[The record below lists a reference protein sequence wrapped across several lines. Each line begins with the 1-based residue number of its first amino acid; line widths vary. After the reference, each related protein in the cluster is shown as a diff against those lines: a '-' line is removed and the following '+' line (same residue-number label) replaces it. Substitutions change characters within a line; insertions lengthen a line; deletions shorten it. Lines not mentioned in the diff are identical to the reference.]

1 MERARKIVSDVIA
14 ALELAR
20 RLKFEP
26 LLHDLLESSQ
36 GALEEALYDLN
47 EAIKEE
53 VTAVVDA
60 TPQPVALPPS
70 PQESLSDGASSS
82 GRRGTRYTE
91 YSTALWPFIRQLYP
105 DRPHKENV
113 TEGAK
118 LWKLFRHLDDLDQII
133 AAAKKQAMAEA
144 PPQRDTLAVG
154 A

>member
-1 MERARKIVSDVIA
+1 MDRARKIVSDVIA

-26 LLHDLLESSQ
+26 LLHDLLESTQ

-47 EAIKEE
+47 E
-53 VTAVVDA
+53 VVKPEDA
-60 TPQPVALPPS
+60 TPQPREVAPLPQS
-70 PQESLSDGASSS
+70 PPESVSDGASSS
-82 GRRGTRYTE
+82 GKRGTKYTD

-113 TEGAK
+113 TDGAK
-118 LWKLFRHLDDLDQII
+118 LWKLYRHLSDLDQIV
-133 AAAKKQAMAEA
+133 AAAKKHAAAEA
-144 PPQRDTLAVG
+144 PAQRSTLIVG